1 MRLREKSIRSLILW
15 SVLLLLGALGTSCEK
30 DRTID
35 ESELPAPSGSDA
47 IWFQVSSESLRSTRA
62 AATATEDQVT
72 HLDLLIFDAAGQR
85 VYYES
90 IATPATRFSLG
101 VRKSYFETDA
111 SYDIYLF
118 ANCPDEENLVSIMDF
133 ATLKSR
139 TVSNL
144 YVYATGLIERE
155 VVPSPFLMEGHL
167 QDVVLNA
174 SSERLQDKELTVSLY
189 RSAAKIVLNLRAGS
203 ANDASGT
210 LEYEFAY
217 DGGTTPEYDVERLPV
232 NIPCETHLVPLSAEE
247 LKYFTPRLYTPASAT
262 TTGLTY
268 GTYGGKTSV
277 TVTLYAYPNDWSMS
291 DSYTSEPRVLVQ
303 LPMRTRNTA
312 TEEVEIHANNYY
324 SIPLNNL
331 PGGATS
337 LLRNRIY
344 TTNVTFN
351 GLGGTEID
359 QAVELTDIE
368 FATEEWI
375 THDVVVDT
383 DDNPQ
388 FLYLTSNSL
397 RMDNTSEDRSIGF
410 SSSSPITISVNEV
423 YYYNKFGV
431 KTSLATNTV
440 TVEPSTSGTNGW
452 VVIKGPVPDNNA
464 IRYIEAT
471 VRNRTGQ
478 TETLH
483 IEQYPQIYITNSLGY
498 FSYRSDFTNPYRN
511 NEVTHWLKH
520 ADWNDS
526 SGPWYD
532 REYWRFYDK
541 VSAELNVSGSSW
553 GLTYDYT
560 PVGNAN
566 GELDVDNVIFMSKV
580 LQNYNPS
587 SGTGEIRYY
596 GWRWQGLWW
605 NPPWTA
611 DFVFG
616 DSETKR
622 TNSHVY
628 HVQITSTSDE
638 YVIGRPRMTTYTD
651 SSGVIYDVTDGS
663 ADNQRL
669 ISPSFMIAS
678 QLGLITDG
686 NLLSGPERLDVAAD
700 HCAKYVEV
708 VYKDR
713 NNRSDNESAWITYD
727 DWRLPTEAE
736 LKIISQFQT
745 GSEVMDIVLD
755 RPAYWSAGG
764 RVGNLNVNENGDPI
778 NNMAG
783 TGIRCVRDCYR
794 DTEEGI

>member
-1 MRLREKSIRSLILW
+1 MRLCDKFIRGLFTL
-15 SVLLLLGALGTSCEK
+15 SVLVLGVLGFSCVK
-30 DRTID
+30 DTTQADCVQRDDT
-35 ESELPAPSGSDA
+35 GRDA
-47 IWFQVSSESLRSTRA
+47 IWFRVSSESMRSTRA
-62 AATATEDQVT
+62 AATDTENQVT
-72 HLDLLIFDAAGQR
+72 HLDLMIFDGTGQR

-90 IATPATRFSLG
+90 IATPAERFSLG
-101 VRKSYFETDA
+101 VRKSYFDLDT
-111 SYDIYLF
+111 SYDVYLF
-118 ANCPDEENLVSIMDF
+118 ANCPVDEHLELITDF

-155 VVPSPFLMEGHL
+155 DVPSTFLMEGHL

-217 DGGTTPEYDVERLPV
+217 DDKGTTPEYAVERLPV
-232 NIPCETHLVPLSAEE
+232 NIPYETHLVPLSAEE

-303 LPMRTRNTA
+303 LPMRTRNTE
-312 TEEVEIHANNYY
+312 TGEEELHANNYY

-359 QAVELTDIE
+359 QAVELTDIA

-410 SSSSPITISVNEV
+410 SSSSPIDITVNEV

-431 KTSLATNTV
+431 KTGLAPEMV
-440 TVEPSTSGTNGW
+440 TVEPSTSSGTNGW
-452 VVIKGPVPDNNA
+452 VVVEGPVPDNNA

-471 VRNRTGQ
+471 VQNGTGQ

-498 FSYRSDFTNPYRN
+498 FSARTDFTYSGDQYTTWLHHGSRSTDRTGVELLNAGSSNWSWGEYSNQASELVSWFTDQFYISKVQQNYSSSGQSEIRNYGWMGLWPFFSWTSAWIRTQPIRN
-511 NEVTHWLKH
+511 NAH
-520 ADWNDS
+520 
-526 SGPWYD
+526 
-532 REYWRFYDK
+532 
-541 VSAELNVSGSSW
+541 
-553 GLTYDYT
+553 
-560 PVGNAN
+560 
-566 GELDVDNVIFMSKV
+566 I
-580 LQNYNPS
+580 
-587 SGTGEIRYY
+587 
-596 GWRWQGLWW
+596 
-605 NPPWTA
+605 
-611 DFVFG
+611 
-616 DSETKR
+616 
-622 TNSHVY
+622 Y
-628 HVQITSTSDE
+628 HVQITSTSKNEGDFE
-638 YVIGRPRMTTYTD
+638 YVIGRPRMKTYTD
-651 SSGVIYDVTDGS
+651 PDGTSYEGTDDRE
-663 ADNQRL
+663 DNQRVV
-669 ISPSFMIAS
+669 SPSFMIAS
-678 QLGLITDG
+678 QLGLIQDG
-686 NLLSGPERLDVAAD
+686 TMIQQMQQAAS
-700 HCAKYVEV
+700 HCEKYVEV
-708 VYKDR
+708 VYRNR
-713 NNRSDNESAWITYD
+713 NNRTDNDADLIVYD
-727 DWRLPTEAE
+727 DWRLPTESE
-736 LKIISQFQT
+736 LRIISKFQT

-755 RPAYWSAGG
+755 RPHYWSAGG
-764 RVGNLNVNENGDPI
+764 ALENI
-778 NNMAG
+778 G
-783 TGIRCVRDCYR
+783 TGYASDGTSMSGTGVRCVRDCYR

>member
-15 SVLLLLGALGTSCEK
+15 SVLLLLGVLGTSCER

-62 AATATEDQVT
+62 AATATEDRVT

-118 ANCPDEENLVSIMDF
+118 ANCPVEENLASITDF

-139 TVSNL
+139 TVSDL
-144 YVYATGLIERE
+144 YVYATGLVERE
-155 VVPSPFLMEGHL
+155 DVPSTFLMEGHL

-232 NIPCETHLVPLSAEE
+232 NIPYETHLVPLSAEE

-303 LPMRTRNTA
+303 LPMRIRNTA

-359 QAVELTDIE
+359 QAVELTDIA

-388 FLYLTSNSL
+388 FLYLTANSL

-431 KTSLATNTV
+431 KTNLATNTV
-440 TVEPSTSGTNGW
+440 TVSPSTSGTNGW
-452 VVIKGPVPDNNA
+452 IVVKGPIPDNNA

-471 VRNRTGQ
+471 VRNETGQ

-498 FSYRSDFTNPYRN
+498 FSARTDFTYGQGDEYTTYLRQDPDAGWDWVIIPVFNTDDRTSVALQNASNESSWSWGNYTYSRNEWIADWSGERFFQSKVQTRSEYNSASGLGNLGSYGYFLGNWGVSWFNTTPARN
-511 NEVTHWLKH
+511 N
-520 ADWNDS
+520 A
-526 SGPWYD
+526 
-532 REYWRFYDK
+532 
-541 VSAELNVSGSSW
+541 
-553 GLTYDYT
+553 
-560 PVGNAN
+560 
-566 GELDVDNVIFMSKV
+566 
-580 LQNYNPS
+580 
-587 SGTGEIRYY
+587 
-596 GWRWQGLWW
+596 
-605 NPPWTA
+605 
-611 DFVFG
+611 
-616 DSETKR
+616 
-622 TNSHVY
+622 HVY
-628 HVQITSTSDE
+628 HVQITSTSKNEGDFE
-638 YVIGRPRMTTYTD
+638 YVIGRPRMKTYADPDGTSYEGTD
-651 SSGVIYDVTDGS
+651 NS
-663 ADNQRL
+663 ADNQRVV
-669 ISPSFMIAS
+669 SPSFMIAS
-678 QLGLITDG
+678 QLGLINTGDQ
-686 NLLSGPERLDVAAD
+686 VKFMQQAAS
-700 HCAKYVEV
+700 HCEKYVEV
-708 VYKDR
+708 VYRNR
-713 NNRSDNESAWITYD
+713 NNRTDNDADLIVYD

-736 LKIISQFQT
+736 LRIISKFQA

-755 RPAYWSAGG
+755 RPNYWSAGG
-764 RVGNLNVNENGDPI
+764 EVWGVGAGYASDGTP
-778 NNMAG
+778 MSG
-783 TGIRCVRDCYR
+783 TGVRCVRDCYR

>member
-35 ESELPAPSGSDA
+35 ESELPAPPGSDA

-62 AATATEDQVT
+62 AATATEDRVT

-90 IATPATRFSLG
+90 FATPSDRFSLG
-101 VRKSYFETDA
+101 VRKSYFATDA
-111 SYDIYLF
+111 SYDVYLF
-118 ANCPDEENLVSIMDF
+118 ANCPVEEDLALITDF
-133 ATLKSR
+133 ATLKNR
-139 TVSNL
+139 TVNNL

-155 VVPSPFLMEGHL
+155 DVPSTFLMEGHL

-217 DGGTTPEYDVERLPV
+217 DGGITPEYDVERLPV
-232 NIPCETHLVPLSAEE
+232 NIPYETHLVPLSAEE

-359 QAVELTDIE
+359 QAVELTDIA
-368 FATEEWI
+368 FATEKWI

-388 FLYLTSNSL
+388 FLYLTTNSL

-410 SSSSPITISVNEV
+410 SSSSPIDITVNEV

-440 TVEPSTSGTNGW
+440 TVSPSTSGTNGW
-452 VVIKGPVPDNNA
+452 VVIAGPVPDNNA

-471 VRNRTGQ
+471 VRNETGQ

-483 IEQYPQIYITNSLGY
+483 IEQYPQVYITNSLGY
-498 FSYRSDFTNPYRN
+498 FSYRSDFEYATGECSTWLHHDPNSGISGGWWNNDKTSVQLQNSTSSTNWSWGGYGKTRN
-511 NEVTHWLKH
+511 EWLAGDNLFQSKVQRH
-520 ADWNDS
+520 TANRDEDEYNPITGKGPIGSYGWPLGGGFFDWNASWWS
-526 SGPWYD
+526 SDPP
-532 REYWRFYDK
+532 RE
-541 VSAELNVSGSSW
+541 
-553 GLTYDYT
+553 
-560 PVGNAN
+560 NAH
-566 GELDVDNVIFMSKV
+566 I
-580 LQNYNPS
+580 
-587 SGTGEIRYY
+587 
-596 GWRWQGLWW
+596 
-605 NPPWTA
+605 
-611 DFVFG
+611 
-616 DSETKR
+616 
-622 TNSHVY
+622 Y
-628 HVQITSTSDE
+628 HVQITSTSRNEGDFE
-638 YVIGRPRMTTYTD
+638 YVIGRPRMRTYTD
-651 SSGVIYDVTDGS
+651 PDGTTYEGTDDRE
-663 ADNQRL
+663 DNQRVV
-669 ISPSFMIAS
+669 SPSFMIAS
-678 QLGLITDG
+678 QLGLISGAG
-686 NLLSGPERLDVAAD
+686 NTVQFMQQAAS
-700 HCAKYVEV
+700 HCEKYVEV
-708 VYKDR
+708 VYKNR
-713 NNRSDNESAWITYD
+713 NNRTDNDADLIVYD

-736 LKIISQFQT
+736 LRIISKFQA

-755 RPAYWSAGG
+755 RPNYWSAGG
-764 RVGNLNVNENGDPI
+764 EVWGVGAGYASDGTTE
-778 NNMAG
+778 MTG
-783 TGIRCVRDCYR
+783 TGVRCVRDCYR

>member
-90 IATPATRFSLG
+90 FATPATRFSLG

-118 ANCPDEENLVSIMDF
+118 ANCPDEEDLASIMDF

-155 VVPSPFLMEGHL
+155 DVPSTFLMEGHL

-217 DGGTTPEYDVERLPV
+217 DGGTTPAEYAVERLPV

-262 TTGLTY
+262 TTGITY
-268 GTYGGKTSV
+268 GTYSGKTSV

-303 LPMRTRNTA
+303 LPMRIRIRNTETG
-312 TEEVEIHANNYY
+312 TEKVEIHANNYY

-359 QAVELTDIE
+359 QAVELTDIA

-388 FLYLTSNSL
+388 FLYLTANSL

-431 KTSLATNTV
+431 KTNLATNTV
-440 TVEPSTSGTNGW
+440 TVSPSTSGTNGW
-452 VVIKGPVPDNNA
+452 VVIAGPVPDNNA

-471 VRNRTGQ
+471 VRNKTGQ

-483 IEQYPQIYITNSLGY
+483 IEQYPQVYITNSLGY
-498 FSYRSDFTNPYRN
+498 FSYRSDFTNPERN
-511 NEVTHWLKH
+511 NEVTHWRKH
-520 ADWNDS
+520 CNWRDGWGFDKFSDRVLVRLNRSGTNWSLGYSHTPWSGNVGEDDAD
-526 SGPWYD
+526 GVL
-532 REYWRFYDK
+532 F
-541 VSAELNVSGSSW
+541 V
-553 GLTYDYT
+553 
-560 PVGNAN
+560 
-566 GELDVDNVIFMSKV
+566 SKV
-580 LQNYNPS
+580 LQGYQES
-587 SGTGEIRYY
+587 TGLGSVNNY
-596 GWRWQGLWW
+596 GWG
-605 NPPWTA
+605 PIITGWTA
-611 DFVFG
+611 NAWYG
-616 DSETKR
+616 GNNTQRSNT
-622 TNSHVY
+622 HVY
-628 HVQITSTSDE
+628 HVQITSTSGD
-638 YVIGRPRMTTYTD
+638 YTIGRPRMTTYTD
-651 SSGVIYDVTDGS
+651 SDNKVYDVTDG
-663 ADNQRL
+663 ADDNQNL
-669 ISPSFMIAS
+669 VSPSYMIAS
-678 QLGLITDG
+678 QLCLVANGSLITEDI
-686 NLLSGPERLDVAAD
+686 LDVSVD

-727 DWRLPTEAE
+727 DWRLPTAAE
-736 LKIISQFQT
+736 LRIISQFQT

-764 RVGNLNVNENGDPI
+764 AVQGVGTGYAFDADGNRVP
-778 NNMAG
+778 MTG

>member
-1 MRLREKSIRSLILW
+1 MW
-15 SVLLLLGALGTSCEK
+15 SVLLLLGVLGTSCER

-62 AATATEDQVT
+62 AATATEDRVT

-118 ANCPDEENLVSIMDF
+118 ANCPDEENLASITDF

-139 TVSNL
+139 TVSDL
-144 YVYATGLIERE
+144 YVYATGLVERE
-155 VVPSPFLMEGHL
+155 DVPSTFLMEGHL

-232 NIPCETHLVPLSAEE
+232 NIPYETHLVPLSAEE

-410 SSSSPITISVNEV
+410 SSSSPIDITVNEV

-440 TVEPSTSGTNGW
+440 TVSPSTSGTNGW
-452 VVIKGPVPDNNA
+452 VVIAGPVPDNNA

-471 VRNRTGQ
+471 VRNETGQ

-498 FSYRSDFTNPYRN
+498 FSYRSDFEYTTGQCSTYIRYDPRGLLFGNDKTSVSLQNADNESSWSWGNYSKFRNEGMADWSGEKFFQSKVQTQDQYDSTSGLGNLGSYGYFLFWGVSWFDTRPIRN
-511 NEVTHWLKH
+511 N
-520 ADWNDS
+520 A
-526 SGPWYD
+526 
-532 REYWRFYDK
+532 
-541 VSAELNVSGSSW
+541 
-553 GLTYDYT
+553 
-560 PVGNAN
+560 
-566 GELDVDNVIFMSKV
+566 
-580 LQNYNPS
+580 
-587 SGTGEIRYY
+587 
-596 GWRWQGLWW
+596 
-605 NPPWTA
+605 
-611 DFVFG
+611 
-616 DSETKR
+616 
-622 TNSHVY
+622 HVY
-628 HVQITSTSDE
+628 HVQITSTSKGEGDFE
-638 YVIGRPRMTTYTD
+638 YVIGRPRMKMYNDPNGTSFEGTD
-651 SSGVIYDVTDGS
+651 NS
-663 ADNQRL
+663 ADNQRVV
-669 ISPSFMIAS
+669 SPSFMIAS
-678 QLGLITDG
+678 QLGLINTGDQ
-686 NLLSGPERLDVAAD
+686 VKFMQQAAS
-700 HCAKYVEV
+700 HCEKYVEV
-708 VYKDR
+708 VYRNR
-713 NNRSDNESAWITYD
+713 NNRTDNDADLIVYD

-736 LKIISQFQT
+736 LRIISKFQT
-745 GSEVMDIVLD
+745 GSAVMDIVLD
-755 RPAYWSAGG
+755 RPNYWSAGG
-764 RVGNLNVNENGDPI
+764 EILGI
-778 NNMAG
+778 G
-783 TGIRCVRDCYR
+783 TGYASDGTTQMTGTGVRCVRDCYR